1 MKRLFLQIILISFI
15 YSQKLTFQ
23 TTLFS
28 HLYNNPNEN
37 VCISPLSI
45 YQIVSLVSNGAT
57 GITQKEILQALIPDS
72 KIDKKSQL
80 KINNV
85 NSQILQIYDS
95 KNKYVKI
102 ANAVMTK
109 DKIKPHFIKFC
120 KKYNALIEPLQS
132 ADQVNKW
139 CSEKTNGKI
148 NHIIDE
154 IPEEM
159 RMILLNAVYF
169 KANWAYKFEDKY
181 TQKRAFKNSNNKIV
195 QVDTMYQSF
204 DSVNYYE
211 DKKIQMIE
219 LPYEDKNLSMV
230 IILPKKE
237 VYSSSLNYMK
247 KEKLDFIK
255 LINKLQI
262 TSDVELY
269 LPKFKLEYEKS
280 LVNAFTK
287 MKMKKA
293 FSDFAEFTNLNEG
306 IALKIGDILH
316 KTFIEVDEKGT
327 EAAAVTA
334 IEMVE
339 TTSVG
344 PEEKKITYMYVD
356 HSFIYMIRDKR
367 IKDTNSN
374 NMMLFIGVVNNLK

>member
-195 QVDTMYQSF
+195 QVDTMYKSF

-247 KEKLDFIK
+247 KEKLDFTK

-262 TSDVELY
+262 TSDVRLY
-269 LPKFKLEYEKS
+269 LPKFKLEYKES

-293 FSDFAEFTNLNEG
+293 FSDFAEFTNLSAENRLY
-306 IALKIGDILH
+306 ISDILH

-374 NMMLFIGVVNNLK
+374 NMMLFIGVVNDLK

>member
-1 MKRLFLQIILISFI
+1 MKKLFLQIILISFI

-28 HLYNNPNEN
+28 HLYNDPNEN
-37 VCISPLSI
+37 ICISPLSI
-45 YQIVSLVSNGAT
+45 YQIVSLVSNGAS

-169 KANWAYKFEDKY
+169 KANWADQFEDKY

-195 QVDTMYQSF
+195 KVDTMYKSF

-247 KEKLDFIK
+247 KEKLDFTK

-269 LPKFKLEYEKS
+269 FPKFKLEYEKS

-344 PEEKKITYMYVD
+344 PEEKKITYVYVD

-374 NMMLFIGVVNNLK
+374 NMMLFIGVVNDLK

>member
-1 MKRLFLQIILISFI
+1 MKKLFLQIILISFI

-148 NHIIDE
+148 KHIIDE
-154 IPEEM
+154 IGEM

-169 KANWAYKFEDKY
+169 KANWEDQFKVEN
-181 TQKRAFKNSNNKIV
+181 TEKRDFKNSNNKIV
-195 QVDTMYQSF
+195 KVDTMYQSF

-247 KEKLDFIK
+247 KEKLDFTK

-306 IALKIGDILH
+306 IPLKINDIVH

-327 EAAAVTA
+327 EASAVTA

>member
-1 MKRLFLQIILISFI
+1 MKKLFLQIILISFI

-28 HLYNNPNEN
+28 HLYNDPNKN
-37 VCISPLSI
+37 ICISPLSI
-45 YQIVSLVSNGAT
+45 YQIVSLVSNGAS

-80 KINNV
+80 RINNV

-148 NHIIDE
+148 KHIIDE
-154 IPEEM
+154 IGEM

-169 KANWAYKFEDKY
+169 KANWEDQFKVEN
-181 TQKRAFKNSNNKIV
+181 TEKRDFKNSNNKIV
-195 QVDTMYQSF
+195 KVNTMYKSF

-247 KEKLDFIK
+247 KEKLDFTK
-255 LINKLQI
+255 LINKLY
-262 TSDVELY
+262 TKSDVELY
-269 LPKFKLEYEKS
+269 LPKFKLEYKES

-293 FSDFAEFTNLNEG
+293 FTDFAEFTNLNEG
-306 IALKIGDILH
+306 TPLKISNILH

-334 IEMVE
+334 IGMAE

-344 PEEKKITYMYVD
+344 PEKKKIYMYVD

>member
-1 MKRLFLQIILISFI
+1 M
-15 YSQKLTFQ
+15 
-23 TTLFS
+23 
-28 HLYNNPNEN
+28 
-37 VCISPLSI
+37 
-45 YQIVSLVSNGAT
+45 
-57 GITQKEILQALIPDS
+57 
-72 KIDKKSQL
+72 
-80 KINNV
+80 
-85 NSQILQIYDS
+85 
-95 KNKYVKI
+95 
-102 ANAVMTK
+102 
-109 DKIKPHFIKFC
+109 
-120 KKYNALIEPLQS
+120 
-132 ADQVNKW
+132 
-139 CSEKTNGKI
+139 
-148 NHIIDE
+148 
-154 IPEEM
+154 
-159 RMILLNAVYF
+159 
-169 KANWAYKFEDKY
+169 YK
-181 TQKRAFKNSNNKIV
+181 
-195 QVDTMYQSF
+195 SF

-269 LPKFKLEYEKS
+269 FPKFKLEYKES

-306 IALKIGDILH
+306 IPLKIGDILH
-316 KTFIEVDEKGT
+316 KTFIEKGT

-334 IEMVE
+334 IGMAE

-344 PEEKKITYMYVD
+344 PEKKKIYMYVD

>member
-1 MKRLFLQIILISFI
+1 M
-15 YSQKLTFQ
+15 Y
-23 TTLFS
+23 
-28 HLYNNPNEN
+28 
-37 VCISPLSI
+37 
-45 YQIVSLVSNGAT
+45 
-57 GITQKEILQALIPDS
+57 
-72 KIDKKSQL
+72 
-80 KINNV
+80 
-85 NSQILQIYDS
+85 
-95 KNKYVKI
+95 KY
-102 ANAVMTK
+102 
-109 DKIKPHFIKFC
+109 
-120 KKYNALIEPLQS
+120 
-132 ADQVNKW
+132 
-139 CSEKTNGKI
+139 
-148 NHIIDE
+148 
-154 IPEEM
+154 
-159 RMILLNAVYF
+159 
-169 KANWAYKFEDKY
+169 
-181 TQKRAFKNSNNKIV
+181 
-195 QVDTMYQSF
+195 F

-269 LPKFKLEYEKS
+269 FPKFKLEYKES

-306 IALKIGDILH
+306 IPLKIGDILH

-327 EAAAVTA
+327 EAAAITVIGT
-334 IEMVE
+334 E
-339 TTSVG
+339 TGSAE
-344 PEEKKITYMYVD
+344 PKEKKITYMYVD